1 MRKYILIGILFLL
14 PSDLF
19 AHPHAFVDSIVTFQF
34 NDSSLQGLWVKWTFD
49 KLFSAE
55 AILEFDLNKD
65 GVFNKQEEANITRGA
80 LTLKLFGYFT
90 YITYRNKTRMV
101 KEVKHFKADIKNHRL
116 IYRFFIPLNL
126 PKRNGKNKIAIAIYD
141 KVFYADFG
149 YSDPKPVRFSGT
161 GYDKCRYTLKRSKL
175 KISYNN
181 SDTSGGRPGIKY
193 TGTAHPQVIILNF

>member
-1 MRKYILIGILFLL
+1 MRKYLFIVILLLL
-14 PSDLF
+14 PSVLF

-34 NDSSLQGLWVKWTFD
+34 NNSSLQGFWIQWTFD
-49 KLFSAE
+49 ELFSAE

-65 GVFNKQEEANITRGA
+65 GVFNKQEEASITEGA

-90 YITYRNKTRMV
+90 YITYRGRTRMV
-101 KEVKHFKADIKNHRL
+101 KEVKNFRADIKSHRL

-126 PKRNGKNKIAIAIYD
+126 PKRKGKNKIAIAIYD

-149 YSDPKPVRFSGT
+149 YVDPHPVRFSGT
-161 GYDKCRYTLKRSKL
+161 GYDRCHYELKRARI

-181 SDTSGGRPGIKY
+181 SDTSGGRPGAKY